1 MSNYKAG
8 DRLASAV
15 CDGEIVVIGAPAEG
29 AVISC
34 GGVAMLAAGEEGG
47 GELDAAFA
55 DGTELGKRYTT
66 GAGDVELLCVKPGRG
81 SLSID
86 GEALV
91 LKGAKPL
98 PSSD

>member
-1 MSNYKAG
+1 MSDYKAG
-8 DRLASAV
+8 DRLTSAV
-15 CDGEIVVIGAPAEG
+15 CDTEIVIIAAPAQG

-34 GGVAMLAAGEEGG
+34 GGVPMSAAGEQGS
-47 GELDAAFA
+47 GELDSAFA
-55 DGTELGKRYTT
+55 EGSQLGKRYTT
-66 GAGDVELLCVKPGRG
+66 VAGDAELLCVKPGQG
-81 SLSID
+81 SLAID

>member
-1 MSNYKAG
+1 MADYKAG

-15 CDGEIVVIGAPAEG
+15 CDGEIVIIAAPAQG

-34 GGVAMLAAGEEGG
+34 GGAAMLAAGEEGG
-47 GELDAAFA
+47 GDLDPAFS
-55 DGTELGKRYTT
+55 DGIELGKRYTT
-66 GAGDVELLCVKPGRG
+66 GAGDIELLCVKPGEG